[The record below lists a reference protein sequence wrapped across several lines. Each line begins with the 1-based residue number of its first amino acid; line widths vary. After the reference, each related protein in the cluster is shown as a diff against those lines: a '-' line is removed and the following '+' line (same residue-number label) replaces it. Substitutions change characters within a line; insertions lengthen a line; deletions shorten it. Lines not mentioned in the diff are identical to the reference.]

1 MKRKA
6 YFKSGNNKRKFEKRK
21 TITKREKSLNHKKFP
36 ITIIEKIAMKA
47 HS

>member
-1 MKRKA
+1 VETTKENLK
-6 YFKSGNNKRKFEKRK
+6 KEK

>member
-21 TITKREKSLNHKKFP
+21 NNNKKREKFKSQ
-36 ITIIEKIAMKA
+36 KI
-47 HS
+47 SNYNY